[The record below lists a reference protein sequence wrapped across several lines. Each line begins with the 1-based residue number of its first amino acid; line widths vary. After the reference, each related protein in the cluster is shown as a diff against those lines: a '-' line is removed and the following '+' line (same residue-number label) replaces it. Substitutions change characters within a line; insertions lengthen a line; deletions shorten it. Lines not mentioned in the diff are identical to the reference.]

1 MNATRATRPRGLIAA
16 IMLRFGPRITIRVS
30 PEAFFLTN
38 GDTAL
43 SLATYLYLDST
54 AAGPRVVAVG
64 EEVHSAPDLVRV
76 DLFGSSMHASLPPRV
91 SMVECLAAFLRYGVQ
106 KVVGRR
112 TMIVPRV
119 TVTGLAS
126 FDSTLRGYRRRF
138 YGRRSKQ
145 LGPPKLIFPRLS
157 VRSNRA
163 LERAGQRPAQYEWAL
178 CAVGRSTPGR

>member
-64 EEVHSAPDLVRV
+64 EEVNSAPDLVRV

-112 TMIVPRV
+112 TMIRPRV

-126 FDSTLRGYRRRF
+126 FDSTLHGYQAAILR
-138 YGRRSKQ
+138 Q
-145 LGPPKLIFPRLS
+145 
-157 VRSNRA
+157 A
-163 LERAGQRPAQYEWAL
+163 LEAAGAAKVDFPEVVGAL
-178 CAVGRSTPGR
+178 